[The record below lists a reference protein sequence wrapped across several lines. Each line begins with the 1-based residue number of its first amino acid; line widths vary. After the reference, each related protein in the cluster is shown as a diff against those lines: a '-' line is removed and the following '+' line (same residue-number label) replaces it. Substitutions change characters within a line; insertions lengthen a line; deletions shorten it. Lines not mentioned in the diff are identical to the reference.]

1 MSKLFTILTILLLV
15 QFSNTAIAEPI
26 ELKCKCI
33 ELINTIK
40 DNTSKKDCRVSKDKS
55 VLILLDK
62 VIKLT
67 DQKEA
72 PSAGEGRIYID
83 GELFSFA
90 LEEPS
95 PEEWTNFDVFPSTYE
110 FRYWKTYFDEKRQ
123 DRFAEKSIRFS
134 INRITLDATLIES
147 FFSSYVKVETT
158 LACEM
163 VSGI

>member
-1 MSKLFTILTILLLV
+1 M
-15 QFSNTAIAEPI
+15 
-26 ELKCKCI
+26 
-33 ELINTIK
+33 
-40 DNTSKKDCRVSKDKS
+40 
-55 VLILLDK
+55 LDK
-62 VIKLT
+62 VIKIT

-72 PSAGEGRIYID
+72 PSIGEGRIYID
-83 GELFSFA
+83 EELFSFA
-90 LEEPS
+90 REEPS
-95 PEEWTNFDVFPSTYE
+95 PEEWTDFDVFPSTYE

-123 DRFAEKSIRFS
+123 GRFPEKSIHFS